1 MDLKQK
7 KTIFWSVV
15 LTIFFIINFLH
26 IWDVGIEKVFQEG
39 IGDGFIRLII
49 VPLGFLFVP
58 SVLFYRILIGKILV
72 NTDGYVQFF
81 FFFFMYFIL
90 FMMFTPSVNNYLIN
104 PPSWLYQLSFFIIL
118 GYGLNKLLKHFVFK
132 IEDEESENDKKY

>member
-39 IGDGFIRLII
+39 IGDGFVRLII
-49 VPLGFLFVP
+49 VPLGLLFVP

-72 NTDGYVQFF
+72 NTDGYVHFF
-81 FFFFMYFIL
+81 IFFLMYFIL

-132 IEDEESENDKKY
+132 IEDEESENDEK